1 MSERK
6 VLNKYYPPDFDPSK
20 LAKIKRAKDKQDN
33 VRMMLPMS
41 VRCNTCGNFLY
52 IGTKFNMRKETC
64 NDEDY
69 LGIKIFR
76 FYFKCTRCYAE
87 VTMKTDPKNHDYV
100 CEHGAS
106 RNYEPFRDIQHA
118 ENVLKAKRQLEDNDA
133 MKNLENRTYDS
144 KREMEILDALE
155 EVRQLNRRLAKVNH
169 DELLLKTLSKY
180 TSNNENE
187 KEQDELIK
195 KSYEEQMGKL
205 KYKRINDEEDY
216 EDGDNFDKHVGQGF
230 MIISNPYDLLNQ
242 EFQSGL
248 NLDSSDESD
257 DEESD
262 RRTTTLDPLGL
273 MKPKAVIKED
283 QAKAPMTGK

>member
-20 LAKIKRAKDKQDN
+20 LQKIKRQKEKQDN

-69 LGIKIFR
+69 LGIKIYR
-76 FYFKCTRCYAE
+76 FYFKCSRCYSE

-100 CEHGAS
+100 CEHGAT
-106 RNYEPFRDIQHA
+106 RNYEPWRDIQHA
-118 ENVLKAKRQLEDNDA
+118 ENVLRTKRQLEDSDA

-155 EVRQLNRRLAKVNH
+155 EVRHMNKRLAKVNH
-169 DELLLKTLSKY
+169 EELLLKTL
-180 TSNNENE
+180 
-187 KEQDELIK
+187 
-195 KSYEEQMGKL
+195 
-205 KYKRINDEEDY
+205 
-216 EDGDNFDKHVGQGF
+216 
-230 MIISNPYDLLNQ
+230 
-242 EFQSGL
+242 
-248 NLDSSDESD
+248 
-257 DEESD
+257 
-262 RRTTTLDPLGL
+262 
-273 MKPKAVIKED
+273 
-283 QAKAPMTGK
+283 